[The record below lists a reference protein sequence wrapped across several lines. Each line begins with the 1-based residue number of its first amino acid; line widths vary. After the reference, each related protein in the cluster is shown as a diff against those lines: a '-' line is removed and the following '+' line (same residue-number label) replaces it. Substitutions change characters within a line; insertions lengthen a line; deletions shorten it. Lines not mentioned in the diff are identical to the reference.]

1 VSLEVPPHAATTPVL
16 RLQDVHKQRG
26 NRTVLQGLSLELQR
40 GEVFGLLGPNGC
52 GKSTTLLIAS
62 GLLRPDAGSVLIE
75 GAAGPGTRARVG
87 LCPQQPALYRELRP
101 AENLDF
107 FAQLYGVPAAER
119 ARRVAALMQRFGL
132 APHAATAAGRL
143 SGGWQQRLNLAVALV
158 HAPALLLLD
167 EPTAAVDL
175 QARQEIGALIAGL
188 NADGTTVLM
197 TTHDIDEAQALCH
210 RVGLMQGGRL
220 AAVGTPAELCA
231 RVPGRA
237 VATVITPNPA
247 AVHARAALLG
257 WPVRERAG
265 ALACLLPQA
274 PHAGTLRDLVQAF
287 DGVAISSVSVQPVG
301 LAHAYLEVMQ
311 AEAASARA

>member
-1 VSLEVPPHAATTPVL
+1 MSREEAPSAATTPVL
-16 RLQDVHKQRG
+16 HLQDLHRQRG
-26 NRTVLQGLSLELQR
+26 SRTVLQGLSLDLQR

-62 GLLRPDAGSVLIE
+62 GLLLPDSGRVVIE
-75 GAAGPGTRARVG
+75 GATAGPGTRARVG
-87 LCPQQPALYRELRP
+87 LCPQQPSLYRELRP

-107 FAQLYGVPAAER
+107 FARLYGVPAAER

-132 APHAATAAGRL
+132 APHAGTPAGRL

-175 QARQEIGALIAGL
+175 QARQDIGALIAGL
-188 NADGTTVLM
+188 HTTGTTVLM
-197 TTHDIDEAQALCH
+197 TTHDIEEAQTLCH
-210 RVGLMQGGRL
+210 RIGLMQGGRL

-231 RVPGRA
+231 LVPGRA
-237 VATVITPNPA
+237 VATVITPDPA
-247 AVHARAALLG
+247 AVRARAAAQG

-265 ALACLLPQA
+265 ALVCLLPQA
-274 PHAGTLRDLVQAF
+274 PHAGTLREVVQAF
-287 DGVAISSVSVQPVG
+287 EGVAVTSVSVQPVG

-311 AEAASARA
+311 VEAA

>member
-1 VSLEVPPHAATTPVL
+1 MSREAAPASTTAGPVL
-16 RLQDVHKQRG
+16 RLQGVHKQRG
-26 NRTVLQGLSLELQR
+26 SRTVLQGLSLELQR

-52 GKSTTLLIAS
+52 GKSTTLHIAG
-62 GLLRPDAGSVLIE
+62 GLLRADAGSVLVE
-75 GAAGPGTRARVG
+75 GAAAGPGTRARVG

-107 FAQLYGVPAAER
+107 FARLYGVPAAER
-119 ARRVAALMQRFGL
+119 AHRVAALEQRFGL
-132 APHAATAAGRL
+132 APHAATPAGQL

-158 HAPALLLLD
+158 HEPALLLLD

-175 QARQEIGALIAGL
+175 QARQEIGALIASL
-188 NADGTTVLM
+188 PTTGTTVLM

-210 RVGLMQGGRL
+210 RIGLMQGGRL

-231 RVPGRA
+231 LVPGRA
-237 VATVITPNPA
+237 VATVITPDPA
-247 AVHARAALLG
+247 AVRARAAAQG

-265 ALACLLPQA
+265 ALACLLPQV
-274 PHAGTLRDLVQAF
+274 PHAGTLREVVQAL
-287 DGVAISSVSVQPVG
+287 DGVAVSSVSVQPVG

-311 AEAASARA
+311 AEGA

>member
-1 VSLEVPPHAATTPVL
+1 MSAEESTNVATTPVL
-16 RLQDVHKQRG
+16 RLQDLHKQRG
-26 NRTVLQGLSLELQR
+26 SRTVLQGLSLALQR

-52 GKSTTLLIAS
+52 GKSTTLLVAS
-62 GLLRPDAGSVLIE
+62 GLLRPDAGSVWME
-75 GAAGPGTRARVG
+75 GAAAGPGTRARVG

-107 FAQLYGVPAAER
+107 FARLYGVPAAER
-119 ARRVAALMQRFGL
+119 ARRVAALVQRFGL
-132 APHAATAAGRL
+132 APYAATPAGRL

-158 HAPALLLLD
+158 HEPALLLLD

-175 QARQEIGALIAGL
+175 QARQDIGALIAGL
-188 NADGTTVLM
+188 HARGTTVLM

-210 RVGLMQGGRL
+210 RIGLMQGGRL

-237 VATVITPNPA
+237 VATVITPDPA
-247 AVHARAALLG
+247 AVRARAAVLG
-257 WPVRERAG
+257 WPVRERVA
-265 ALACLLPQA
+265 ALDCLLPQA
-274 PHAGTLRDLVQAF
+274 PHAGMLRDVVQAF
-287 DGVAISSVSVQPVG
+287 DGLAVSSVSVQPVG

-311 AEAASARA
+311 AAA